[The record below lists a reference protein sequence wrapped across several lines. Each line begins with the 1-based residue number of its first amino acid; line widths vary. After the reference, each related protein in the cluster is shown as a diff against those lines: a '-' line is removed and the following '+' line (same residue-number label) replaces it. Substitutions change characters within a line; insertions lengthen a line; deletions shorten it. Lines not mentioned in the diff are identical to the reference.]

1 MEKET
6 VTHDTSRIDRFMEAR
21 RRAIFL
27 HALWRPMLAGAVGA
41 ALIVGAVW
49 AASPKLHFN
58 VVEVPKIV
66 QRDMVIIVPRIT
78 YKDVIVPNIIAR
90 DVYVDHVIVAPTAAK
105 ACTPGCTAAGG
116 GGGAGSAVVGASS
129 GGAGASADTAGG
141 PSGAGAYSGGA
152 GGPLGVG
159 SGGNG
164 AGSPSSGAAGGADGA
179 DDGGSVGGSPK
190 PVADLL
196 AGPIADPGYGPQ
208 SPYAAHTPDEQK
220 FVDQPE
226 YKDAK
231 LRGRI
236 IKSVDGRA
244 LSFADGQ
251 SFWPAHWD
259 PATQKPVGD
268 KDQMVESDPYVGDL
282 GMCVENKSTHL
293 YGCTA
298 LHNGGDVQ
306 IANVPFPTSAK
317 PTGTWRNPA
326 GMNDPRGTTP
336 VDKMVNTNVD
346 VSGYPIIAMVD
357 TGCSWPMSIPKVL
370 ADTLVNKGKATR
382 TTPAKSTLADGSV
395 QDTNVVVINQITV
408 DGRVLKDVVAAVGE
422 SNWSPILLG
431 LGSLSRLGQY
441 TIADGKLVFTG
452 SQPS

>member
-6 VTHDTSRIDRFMEAR
+6 VIHDTSRIDRFMEAR

-66 QRDMVIIVPRIT
+66 QRDMEIIVPRIT
-78 YKDVIVPNIIAR
+78 YKDVIVPKIITR
-90 DVYVDHVIVAPTAAK
+90 DVYVDHVIVAPTSSK
-105 ACTPGCTAAGG
+105 ACTPGCSAASGAGAAGG
-116 GGGAGSAVVGASS
+116 APVGASS
-129 GGAGASADTAGG
+129 GGASGSADTAGG
-141 PSGAGAYSGGA
+141 PSGGGASSGGA
-152 GGPLGVG
+152 GGPTGVA
-159 SGGNG
+159 GGGASG
-164 AGSPSSGAAGGADGA
+164 AGSPVHGAAGGADGA
-179 DDGGSVGGSPK
+179 DDGGTGGGSPN
-190 PVADLL
+190 PVADLP
-196 AGPIADPGYGPQ
+196 AGPIANPAYGPQ
-208 SPYAAHTPDEQK
+208 SPYAAKTPEERK

-244 LSFADGQ
+244 LSFEDGQ

-259 PATQKPVGD
+259 SAAQKPVGD
-268 KDQMVESDPYVGDL
+268 KDQMVESEPYVGDL
-282 GMCVENKSTHL
+282 GMCVEDKTTHL

-298 LHNGGDVQ
+298 LHHGGDVQ
-306 IANVPFPTSAK
+306 IINVPMPGAS
-317 PTGTWRNPA
+317 PTGTWQNPT

-370 ADTLVNKGKATR
+370 ADTLVSKGKAIR
-382 TTPAKSTLADGSV
+382 TSPAKSTLADGSV
-395 QDTNVVVINQITV
+395 QDTNVVVINRITV

-431 LGSLSRLGQY
+431 LGALNRLGQY
-441 TIADGKLVFTG
+441 SIADGKLVFTG

>member
-1 MEKET
+1 
-6 VTHDTSRIDRFMEAR
+6 
-21 RRAIFL
+21 
-27 HALWRPMLAGAVGA
+27 MLAGAVGA

-66 QRDMVIIVPRIT
+66 QRDMEIIVPRIT
-78 YKDVIVPNIIAR
+78 YKDVIVPNIITR
-90 DVYVDHVIVAPTAAK
+90 DVHVDHVIVGPTSAK
-105 ACTPGCTAAGG
+105 ACTPGCSAAGG
-116 GGGAGSAVVGASS
+116 APVGASS
-129 GGAGASADTAGG
+129 GGAGGSPDTARGG
-141 PSGAGAYSGGA
+141 ASSGGAGDPLGGAGGVNGGGSSSRGGA
-152 GGPLGVG
+152 GGP
-159 SGGNG
+159 
-164 AGSPSSGAAGGADGA
+164 DEA
-179 DDGGSVGGSPK
+179 DDSGTGGGSSK
-190 PVADLL
+190 PSADLP
-196 AGPIADPGYGPQ
+196 AGPIANPAYGPQ
-208 SPYAAHTPDEQK
+208 SPYAAHTPEEQK

-259 PATQKPVGD
+259 TATQRPVGD

-282 GMCVENKSTHL
+282 GMCVEDKTTHL

-298 LHNGGDVQ
+298 LHNGG
-306 IANVPFPTSAK
+306 NVKIVNLPMPGAR
-317 PTGTWRNPA
+317 PTGTWQNPT
-326 GMNDPRGTTP
+326 GMNDPGGTTP

-370 ADTLVNKGKATR
+370 ADALVSKGKAAR
-382 TTPAKSTLADGSV
+382 TTPAKSTLVDGSV
-395 QDTNVVVINQITV
+395 QDTNVVVINEITV

-431 LGSLSRLGQY
+431 LGALSRLGQY
-441 TIADGKLVFTG
+441 SIADGKLVFTG